1 MSDSRIE
8 TVRGIGQCFG
18 ISIGISI
25 NDVLRCAK
33 IKIILQKVSGGGKLK
48 VGL

>member
-8 TVRGIGQCFG
+8 TVRGIGQCF
-18 ISIGISI
+18 GISI

-33 IKIILQKVSGGGKLK
+33 IKIILQKVSGGKLK